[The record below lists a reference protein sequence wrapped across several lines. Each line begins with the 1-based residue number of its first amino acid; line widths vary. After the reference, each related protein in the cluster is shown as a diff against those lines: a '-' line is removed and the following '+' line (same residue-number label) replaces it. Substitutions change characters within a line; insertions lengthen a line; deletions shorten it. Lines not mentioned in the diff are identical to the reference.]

1 MRNHGACIVL
11 LMALTACS
19 GANGTSASTAVAA
32 QETGKQ
38 YRAVCT
44 EVAAHGG
51 NYVLSKWLDVKDK
64 ALALGEYHSNF
75 KEKGHRVIYEE
86 RVKPETNQ

>member
-1 MRNHGACIVL
+1 MRNHIACVLL

-19 GANGTSASTAVAA
+19 RSDSTATVSA
-32 QETGKQ
+32 QESGKQ

-44 EVAAHGG
+44 EKAAHGG
-51 NYVLSKWLDVKDK
+51 TEYVLSRWLDTRDK

-75 KEKGHRVIYEE
+75 KEKGHSVRYEE
-86 RVKPETNQ
+86 RIRSQQTTP

>member
-1 MRNHGACIVL
+1 MRNHCAGVLL

-19 GANGTSASTAVAA
+19 RSDGTTTVSA
-32 QETGKQ
+32 QESGKQ

-44 EVAAHGG
+44 EKAAHGG
-51 NYVLSKWLDVKDK
+51 TEYVLSRWLDTRDK

-75 KEKGHRVIYEE
+75 KDKGHRVRYEE
-86 RVKPETNQ
+86 RIRSQQTTP